1 METQMS
7 VEEILKGMRE
17 IIGEQAQQI
26 AILKAAISSLE
37 AKSTEI

>member
-26 AILKAAISSLE
+26 SILKAAISSLE
-37 AKSTEI
+37 AKPTEI